1 MRSMLKR
8 HDIDL
13 GDMLVVACLLTL
25 VFGLIF

>member
-1 MRSMLKR
+1 MRNLIER

-13 GDMLVVACLLTL
+13 GDMLVVACLVVL